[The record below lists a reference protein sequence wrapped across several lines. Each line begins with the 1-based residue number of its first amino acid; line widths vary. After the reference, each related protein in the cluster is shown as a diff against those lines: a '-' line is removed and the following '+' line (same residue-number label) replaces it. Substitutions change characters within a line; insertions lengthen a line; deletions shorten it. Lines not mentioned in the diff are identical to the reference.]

1 MATKELKLKEPKP
14 IDCSNCKFLCS
25 LNFPEDLRSEIC
37 KSFWQLSDYR
47 RQKDFILMNVKSSIP
62 KRRRPSREPSENS
75 KIRTNSKSF
84 FLLNKRVCQ
93 TFFLKTLSISN
104 GPLIKAFQHKK

>member
-1 MATKELKLKEPKP
+1 MATKEMKLKEPKP

-25 LNFPEDLRSEIC
+25 LNFPENLRSEIC
-37 KSFWQLSDYR
+37 KSFWQLADYR
-47 RQKDFILMNVKSSIP
+47 RQKDFILMNVKSSTP